1 MDSIINT
8 IRNKSDIVEVIGER
22 IPLVSHGKNY
32 FGVCPFH
39 DDTNPS
45 MSVSR
50 DKQIYK
56 CFSCGASGNVFT
68 FLMNY
73 DHMSFNDALRY
84 LGKRCG
90 VDTFSVK
97 DIHIDNKYDKE
108 YEAYNFSVKYYQ
120 NNLNSNLGNEAKK
133 YLNKRGINDDIIKE
147 FNIGLSLSN
156 NGLTDILAQKYDLSM
171 LNSIGLSIDNKDV
184 YNDRI
189 MFPLSDPTGR
199 VVGFSGRIYREFD
212 KSNKYLNTKE
222 TNIFHKG
229 ELLYHYNEAR
239 DYVRNSKF
247 VIVMEG
253 FMDTIRASSVG
264 IKNTVSLMGTAMTN
278 NQIELLKRLSKN
290 IVLCLDGD
298 SAGIR
303 ANLNN
308 GEELLKHGLNVSV
321 IPLSNDD
328 DPDTFILKNGRDRFI
343 NSIDERI
350 NFSDYKIKKMR
361 DNVDFSSEVD
371 KSNYIN
377 RVLMEIAK
385 VDDPIRREI
394 MLGGLAK
401 EFDLRY
407 NTLEIKL
414 KEYMPNNSNEVS
426 THIISTPKEEKS
438 KYKKAVDTVLYAMIT
453 QEEVINKINDERVI
467 FPTSIDR
474 MLAYDAIYYYS
485 EYGSINM
492 ADFITYLTDK
502 KEMLDRCL
510 KITVVDD
517 SKEISMEE
525 LDDCLK
531 VIREYNYSEEI
542 KQLTEAMKREL
553 DPIEKA
559 KIGNR
564 IMQIR
569 IGEENNG

>member
-156 NGLTDILAQKYDLSM
+156 NGLTEILSKKYDLSM

-343 NSIDERI
+343 NLIDERI

-377 RVLMEIAK
+377 LVLMEIAK

-414 KEYMPNNSNEVS
+414 EEYMPNNSNEVS

-474 MLAYDAIYYYS
+474 MLAYDVIYYYS

>member
-1 MDSIINT
+1 
-8 IRNKSDIVEVIGER
+8 
-22 IPLVSHGKNY
+22 
-32 FGVCPFH
+32 
-39 DDTNPS
+39 

-156 NGLTDILAQKYDLSM
+156 NGLTDILAKKYDLSM

-303 ANLNN
+303 ANINN

-328 DPDTFILKNGRDRFI
+328 DPDTFILKNGK
-343 NSIDERI
+343 IDLLI
-350 NFSDYKIKKMR
+350 
-361 DNVDFSSEVD
+361 
-371 KSNYIN
+371 
-377 RVLMEIAK
+377 
-385 VDDPIRREI
+385 
-394 MLGGLAK
+394 
-401 EFDLRY
+401 
-407 NTLEIKL
+407 
-414 KEYMPNNSNEVS
+414 
-426 THIISTPKEEKS
+426 
-438 KYKKAVDTVLYAMIT
+438 
-453 QEEVINKINDERVI
+453 
-467 FPTSIDR
+467 
-474 MLAYDAIYYYS
+474 
-485 EYGSINM
+485 
-492 ADFITYLTDK
+492 
-502 KEMLDRCL
+502 
-510 KITVVDD
+510 
-517 SKEISMEE
+517 
-525 LDDCLK
+525 
-531 VIREYNYSEEI
+531 
-542 KQLTEAMKREL
+542 
-553 DPIEKA
+553 
-559 KIGNR
+559 
-564 IMQIR
+564 
-569 IGEENNG
+569 

>member
-156 NGLTDILAQKYDLSM
+156 NGLTDILSKKYDLSM

-278 NQIELLKRLSKN
+278 DQIELLKRLSKN

-303 ANLNN
+303 ANINN

-343 NSIDERI
+343 NLIDERI

-474 MLAYDAIYYYS
+474 MLAYDAIYYYL